1 MVDPGRCDTPDVA
14 WVLDLDG
21 VVWLGD
27 QPISGA
33 AEAVAQL
40 QHSGE
45 AVAFVTNNSFTPRA
59 SVIEKLAR
67 HRIDAGD
74 LLFTSAMAAASIIDP
89 GTRVMVCAGPGVLEE
104 LRQRGCETIDASDAA
119 APGWGAEVVVV
130 GFHRTFDY
138 QRMRVA
144 STAVRDGAR
153 LVGTN
158 TDSTYPTPDGPI
170 PGAGSILAS
179 IVIAS
184 GVQPDLAG
192 KPHAPMARL
201 VRAVLGEDGIVV
213 GDRADTDGAFA
224 VTLGYRF
231 GLVLSGVTSVDDL
244 PTEPRADIV
253 ADDLLTLVRKTLSPS
268 LDGR

>member
-1 MVDPGRCDTPDVA
+1 MA

-27 QPISGA
+27 APIPGA
-33 AEAVAQL
+33 AEAVERLRDA
-40 QHSGE
+40 GE
-45 AVAFVTNNSFTPRA
+45 TVAFVTNNSFTRRS

-67 HRIDAGD
+67 HGIDAGD
-74 LLFTSAMAAASIIDP
+74 LVLTSAMAAATLIEP

-104 LRQRGCETIDASDAA
+104 LGRRGCETIDASDPDAA
-119 APGWGAEVVVV
+119 GWGAEAVVV

-138 QRMRVA
+138 RRMQVA

-153 LVGTN
+153 LIGTN

-179 IVIAS
+179 ITTAS
-184 GVQPDLAG
+184 GRRAELAG
-192 KPHAPMARL
+192 KPHQPMARL
-201 VRAVLGEDGIVV
+201 VRATIGDTGIVV

-224 VTLGYRF
+224 VAMGFRF
-231 GLVLSGVTSVDDL
+231 GLVLSGVTSAADL
-244 PTEPRADIV
+244 PTDPPADLV
-253 ADDLLTLVRKTLSPS
+253 ADDLLSLVPMALPAP
-268 LDGR
+268 DGDR